1 MLQNLSENGGKSK
14 PQNKLQIFL
23 SFIHHCD
30 INKVERRLIGFI
42 SGNHLLK
49 KNGKGNFHQN
59 YYSYAV
65 ITTSALYNMR

>member
-1 MLQNLSENGGKSK
+1 MAGNLNRKTNYK
-14 PQNKLQIFL
+14 IFL

-49 KNGKGNFHQN
+49 KNGKGNFHRN

-65 ITTSALYNMR
+65 ITTSAVYNMW